1 MSFIVEISHKHS
13 SAYTLPPGSNDP
25 YRRLCR
31 MTVLSSDPYPR
42 LCSTRG
48 LHDQERRLTWIYLRI
63 SSDYRLSTGSDG
75 IGVDASVLLTLLL
88 LRHCI
93 RFVDVR
99 SHQVLDS
106 GQD

>member
-1 MSFIVEISHKHS
+1 MVEISHKHS
-13 SAYTLPPGSNDP
+13 SAYTLSLGSE
-25 YRRLCR
+25 YLRLRLCR
-31 MTVLSSDPYPR
+31 MALLSWDLYPR